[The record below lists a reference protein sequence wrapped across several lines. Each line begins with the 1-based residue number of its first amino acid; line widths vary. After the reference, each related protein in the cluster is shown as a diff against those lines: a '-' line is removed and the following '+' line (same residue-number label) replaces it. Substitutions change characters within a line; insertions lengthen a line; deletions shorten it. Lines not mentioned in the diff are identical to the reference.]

1 MTSAERPDQIY
12 GKGEPLDVNIDISRI
27 KGAKVTMCR
36 PDISE
41 ELPMPLGIDSPLVR
55 QMLYSTKHLD
65 AALDEAREHLP
76 DRFKTN
82 GELDIYKMVAGYHER
97 ANRNDREY
105 KLENMVGNSP
115 MTIVGLGRPAMSALM
130 EHNKF
135 NDGVLMAH
143 TKLSKSVL
151 QAGHLIKPTV
161 LVMAPRLSGDKMIS
175 IDAIKGANIEDVY
188 PKDYLIYNM
197 VSALDVHQDPLEHA
211 KRWQNDVRQLVN
223 DWHCLPVRSE
233 RGDRLAREVMGMLN
247 RRIASGSTGRSD
259 RGLVSRMRSTLTM
272 GKIANE
278 LIAVAAELGN
288 GDSAAIMTESGQH
301 CVFFLANPEGSFVGL
316 CEMTE
321 KLPTFIDGVPD
332 YLYYAV
338 ISAIGWRGMK
348 TIPHHLEGIIRK
360 AMTFGGFGK
369 DAFTQLEVVHHPE
382 FVTKMP
388 QHYAIGEISMDEV
401 MRGVASPNT
410 RPILIK

>member
-41 ELPMPLGIDSPLVR
+41 ELPMPLGIDNPLVR

-82 GELDIYKMVAGYHER
+82 GELD
-97 ANRNDREY
+97 
-105 KLENMVGNSP
+105 
-115 MTIVGLGRPAMSALM
+115 
-130 EHNKF
+130 
-135 NDGVLMAH
+135 
-143 TKLSKSVL
+143 
-151 QAGHLIKPTV
+151 
-161 LVMAPRLSGDKMIS
+161 
-175 IDAIKGANIEDVY
+175 
-188 PKDYLIYNM
+188 IYNM

-369 DAFTQLEVVHHPE
+369 DVFTQLEVVHHPE

>member
-41 ELPMPLGIDSPLVR
+41 ELPMPLGIDNPLVR

-97 ANRNDREY
+97 ANRNNREY
-105 KLENMVGNSP
+105 ILDGIKVGNTP
-115 MTIVGLGRPAMSALM
+115 YLLHAPTAL
-130 EHNKF
+130 
-135 NDGVLMAH
+135 A
-143 TKLSKSVL
+143 KSVL

-316 CEMTE
+316 CELTE